1 LTVTFDLHRVLGE
14 FLYEV
19 FVLQFDWWVVL
30 GFIAQI
36 MFTGRFAVQWL
47 ASERAGKMVMPIAF
61 WFFSIAG
68 GVLLLIYAIHRKDP
82 VFIAGQ
88 GFGVFVYA
96 RNLYFELRDMGY
108 VKGKTVKGKRP
119 VRVKVATVR
128 KRKAA

>member
-1 LTVTFDLHRVLGE
+1 MTFDLHRILGE

-19 FVLQFDWWVVL
+19 FVVQFDWWVIL
-30 GFIAQI
+30 GFAAQL

-47 ASERAGKMVMPIAF
+47 ASERQGKMVIPIAF

-68 GVLLLIYAIHRKDP
+68 GLLLFIYAIHRKDP

-108 VKGKTVKGKRP
+108 IKGKPARAKSKQP
-119 VRVKVATVR
+119 VRVKVASVR
-128 KRKAA
+128 KRKAV